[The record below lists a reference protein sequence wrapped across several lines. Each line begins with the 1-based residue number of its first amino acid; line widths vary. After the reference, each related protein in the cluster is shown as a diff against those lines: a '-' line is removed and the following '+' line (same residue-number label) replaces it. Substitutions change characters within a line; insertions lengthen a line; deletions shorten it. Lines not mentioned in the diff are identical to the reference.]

1 MDWQNYSGLMD
12 QLQPRHK
19 IAVDA
24 AVGGTLAA
32 IGAAAGGPLGAGL
45 AQAATPAVSAAIS
58 QIFTTLADNSASR
71 ASQTMV
77 SAAQTAGVDENTL
90 AEQMLL
96 HRAKAV
102 LLGRA
107 LDGAARSIAE
117 EKIEWFA
124 KCIANGYLAEDDAV
138 VDRETFYVSAFT
150 ELEAP
155 HIRVLLFIAEWE
167 RTGDRATPPT
177 TDELSDAFS
186 RQLCP
191 VIRPVLTTLER
202 AGLVVKRVGQSS
214 AGKAASQ
221 RETGVPHV
229 WEISTFATHLMRR
242 IGHTPPDRVRPYRD
256 DRLRTADANQ
266 PVPTPPAPDF
276 SGDLGSGRGCS

>member
-1 MDWQNYSGLMD
+1 M
-12 QLQPRHK
+12 
-19 IAVDA
+19 
-24 AVGGTLAA
+24 T
-32 IGAAAGGPLGAGL
+32 
-45 AQAATPAVSAAIS
+45 SAA
-58 QIFTTLADNSASR
+58 R
-71 ASQTMV
+71 
-77 SAAQTAGVDENTL
+77 TAGVDEHTL

-96 HRAKAV
+96 YRSKAV

-124 KCIANGYLAEDDAV
+124 NCIANGYLAADDAA
-138 VDRETFYVSAFT
+138 VDRESFYVSAFA

-167 RTGDRATPPT
+167 RVGDHAAPPT

-202 AGLVVKRVGQSS
+202 AGLVVKRRAHSS
-214 AGKAASQ
+214 DEKMASQ
-221 RETGVPHV
+221 RETGVPHI
-229 WEISTFATHLMRR
+229 WEITTFATHLLRR
-242 IGHTPPDRVRPYRD
+242 IGHTPPDRVRPSQD
-256 DRLRTADANQ
+256 DLLEAANAGQ
-266 PVPTPPAPDF
+266 PVPTTSATDV
-276 SGDLGSGRGCS
+276 SGATNL